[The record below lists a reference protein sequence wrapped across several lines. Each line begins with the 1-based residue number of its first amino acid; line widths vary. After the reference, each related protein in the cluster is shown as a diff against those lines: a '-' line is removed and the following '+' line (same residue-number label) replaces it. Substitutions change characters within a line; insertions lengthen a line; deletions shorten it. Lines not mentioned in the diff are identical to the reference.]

1 MYMKQLEN
9 TKQTKQVVMFAG
21 DIHGNMGHAEWVI
34 SHAQKNGVTHIISVG
49 DFGYWVHRPF
59 GKQFVNRVAKLAQE
73 AKIKFLWIDG
83 NHENH
88 DILRDLTDK
97 YGTNNP
103 IPTPNEWLQY
113 IPRGCR
119 FQIGQKTFMG
129 YGGAYSVDWLDRV
142 EGDSWWRGELINPF
156 DVDLL
161 DDQPVDILMTHEA
174 PYNNGEKIT
183 YKDDIQVSIAQRHL
197 VKEILDKVTPQFH
210 VCGHHHVRETWMDGE
225 TEVNVLGRDTMG
237 AESVLILELG
247 VDENELADSVSSH
260 SFKYYGEEF
269 NRLLEGNY
277 TY

>member
-1 MYMKQLEN
+1 MKQLEN

-21 DIHGNMGHAEWVI
+21 DIHGNIGHAEWVI
-34 SHAQKNGVTHIISVG
+34 SHAKKNEVTHIISVG

-59 GKQFVNRVAKLAQE
+59 GKQFVNRVAKLAEE
-73 AKIKFLWIDG
+73 AQIKFLWIDG

-88 DILRDLTDK
+88 DLLRDLTDK
-97 YGTNNP
+97 YGKNNP

-119 FQIGQKTFMG
+119 FQIGETTFMG

-161 DDQPVDILMTHEA
+161 SNEPVDILMTHEA

-210 VCGHHHVRETWMDGE
+210 ICGHHHTRVDWMDGE
-225 TEVNVLGRDTMG
+225 TEVSVLGRDGMDSD
-237 AESVLILELG
+237 SVLILELG
-247 VDENELADSVSSH
+247 VDENELAESVSSH

-277 TY
+277 SY